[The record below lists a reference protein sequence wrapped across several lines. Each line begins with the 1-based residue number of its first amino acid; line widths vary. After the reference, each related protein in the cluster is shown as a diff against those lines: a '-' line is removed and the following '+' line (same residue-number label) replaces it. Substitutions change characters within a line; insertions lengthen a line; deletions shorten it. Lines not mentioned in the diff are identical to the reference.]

1 MSVFIYI
8 VVALLC
14 LMFLALSV
22 SALASHN
29 PK

>member
-1 MSVFIYI
+1 MSVVIYV

-14 LMFLALSV
+14 LMFLVLSL
-22 SALASHN
+22 SALESHN